1 MYNNSTFRATSK
13 KPHVVIVGGG
23 FAGLYAAKELGNAP
37 VKVTLIDKRNFHLF
51 QPLLYQ
57 VATGSLSPAE
67 ICSPLRLIV
76 GRNKNTHVVLDEVV
90 DINPKQNQVIMREGI
105 LNYDHLIIGTG
116 VSHHYFGNEHWEKD
130 APGLKSI
137 ENALDIRRKIFLAFE
152 EAEKLSSPKEK
163 KEWLTFAIVGG
174 GPTGVELAGAIAEIA
189 HKTIKK
195 DFQKIDTTKA
205 RIILI
210 EGMNRILPP
219 YPEDLSQ
226 KAQESLEELEVEVL
240 TSRMVTNIDK
250 NTLTIRHGEAEET
263 IKARILLI
271 EGMNRVLPPYP
282 EELSQKAQESLEDL
296 GVEVLTSRMVTN
308 IDGNNL
314 IIRHNDK
321 EETIRARTILWAAG
335 VKASGL
341 SEIIAERTGAERDR
355 AGRIIVEPD
364 LSIKYHPNIFV
375 VGDLAN
381 FTHQGDRPLPGIAPV
396 AMAEGQYVAKLIQ
409 AKTEGKTLKKFKYVD
424 KGSLAV
430 IGDNH
435 AVADL
440 GFVKLSGFIAWFV
453 WVFAHVYYLIEFDN
467 KLVVLL
473 QWGWNYFTRGRGARL
488 ITGEI
493 SEKNLVSQSFDNEHY
508 SENVELKT
516 SEVEKETLKV

>member
-1 MYNNSTFRATSK
+1 MYNNFPQKSGV
-13 KPHVVIVGGG
+13 PHVVIVGGG
-23 FAGLYAAKELGNAP
+23 FAGLYAAKELGKAP

-90 DINPKQNQVIMREGI
+90 DLDPKNKQVIMREGI

-152 EAEKLSSPKEK
+152 EAEKLSSPQEK
-163 KEWLTFAIVGG
+163 QEWLTFAIVGG

-195 DFQKIDTTKA
+195 DFKEIDTTK
-205 RIILI
+205 
-210 EGMNRILPP
+210 
-219 YPEDLSQ
+219 
-226 KAQESLEELEVEVL
+226 
-240 TSRMVTNIDK
+240 T
-250 NTLTIRHGEAEET
+250 
-263 IKARILLI
+263 RILLI

-282 EELSQKAQESLEDL
+282 EELSQKAQESLEEL
-296 GVEVLTSRMVTN
+296 GVEILTSRMVTN
-308 IDGNNL
+308 IEKNTLTIKHGEA
-314 IIRHNDK
+314 
-321 EETIRARTILWAAG
+321 EETIKARTILWAAG

-341 SEIIAERTGAERDR
+341 SQVIAKRTGVETDR
-355 AGRIIVEPD
+355 AGRIMVEAD
-364 LSIKYHPNIFV
+364 LSLKYHPNIFV

-381 FTHQGDRPLPGIAPV
+381 FSHQGDRPLPGIAPV
-396 AMAEGQYVAKLIQ
+396 AMAEGQYVANLIQ
-409 AKTEGKTLKKFKYVD
+409 AKTAGKAIAPFKYVD

-430 IGDNH
+430 IGENH

-440 GFVKLSGFIAWFV
+440 GFVQLSGIVAWLV

-467 KLVVLL
+467 KLLVLL

-493 SEKNLVSQSFDNEHY
+493 SEKNLVSQSFNNEHY
-508 SENVELKT
+508 PTSPQQENKAT
-516 SEVEKETLKV
+516 SKV